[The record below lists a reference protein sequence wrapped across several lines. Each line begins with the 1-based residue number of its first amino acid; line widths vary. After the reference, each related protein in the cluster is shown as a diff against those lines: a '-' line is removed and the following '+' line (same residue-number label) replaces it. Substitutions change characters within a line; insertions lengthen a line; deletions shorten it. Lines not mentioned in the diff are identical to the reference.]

1 MPEVGIEPTRFKGR
15 RILNPLRLPIPPLRH
30 RMAPLYR
37 LKLTLSKL
45 NFYDF
50 RFNRY
55 TAKPA
60 KMTVANEAPTIGGT
74 PYTMENGATI

>member
-1 MPEVGIEPTRFKGR
+1 M
-15 RILNPLRLPIPPLRH
+15 NPLRLPIPPLRH

-37 LKLTLSKL
+37 LKVTLSKL

-74 PYTMENGATI
+74 PYTMENGARI

>member
-1 MPEVGIEPTRFKGR
+1 M
-15 RILNPLRLPIPPLRH
+15 NPLRLPIPPLRH
-30 RMAPLYR
+30 RMASLYR
-37 LKLTLSKL
+37 SKLTLSKI

-60 KMTVANEAPTIGGT
+60 KITVANEAPTIGGT